1 MKRLIALNGNY
12 REFHEPAL
20 FNDSEKS
27 YFVNRETGKIV
38 SIRGVI
44 VTQQEANELTMTCPI
59 CGDNCMRDEVDIGV
73 GTIYGP
79 FGCPCGWSES
89 AEYDRSNGE
98 SPANIAEVDSD
109 RVTDQFGVSYSKT
122 RMAEEGKEA
131 LEDLL
136 NAIITRFQSQEDL
149 K

>member
-1 MKRLIALNGNY
+1 M
-12 REFHEPAL
+12 
-20 FNDSEKS
+20 
-27 YFVNRETGKIV
+27 
-38 SIRGVI
+38 
-44 VTQQEANELTMTCPI
+44 TQQEMNSLTMNCPL

-79 FGCPCGWSES
+79 FGCPSCGWSES

-98 SPANIAEVDSD
+98 SPANIAEAGSD
-109 RVTDQFGVSYSKT
+109 RVTDQYGVNHSKT

-136 NAIITRFQSQEDL
+136 NAIIDFPRKTQSVYGWDIRGFVSEANKL
-149 K
+149 

>member
-1 MKRLIALNGNY
+1 M
-12 REFHEPAL
+12 
-20 FNDSEKS
+20 
-27 YFVNRETGKIV
+27 
-38 SIRGVI
+38 
-44 VTQQEANELTMTCPI
+44 TQQEMNNLTMNCPL
-59 CGDNCMRDEVDIGV
+59 CGDNCMRDKVDIGV

-98 SPANIAEVDSD
+98 SPANIAEAGSD
-109 RVTDQFGVSYSKT
+109 RVTDQYGDNHSKT

>member
-1 MKRLIALNGNY
+1 M
-12 REFHEPAL
+12 
-20 FNDSEKS
+20 
-27 YFVNRETGKIV
+27 
-38 SIRGVI
+38 
-44 VTQQEANELTMTCPI
+44 TQQEMNDLTMTCPL

-79 FGCPCGWSES
+79 FGCSCDWSES

-98 SPANIAEVDSD
+98 SPANIAEADSD
-109 RVTDQFGVSYSKT
+109 RVTDQFGVSHSKT

-136 NAIITRFQSQEDL
+136 NAIITRFQMQEDL

>member
-1 MKRLIALNGNY
+1 M
-12 REFHEPAL
+12 
-20 FNDSEKS
+20 
-27 YFVNRETGKIV
+27 
-38 SIRGVI
+38 
-44 VTQQEANELTMTCPI
+44 TQQEMNNLTMTCPI

-98 SPANIAEVDSD
+98 SLANIAEVDSD
-109 RVTDQFGVSYSKT
+109 RVTDQFGVSHSKA
-122 RMAEEGKEA
+122 RMAEELAE

-136 NAIITRFQSQEDL
+136 NAIITRFQIREDL

>member
-1 MKRLIALNGNY
+1 MKQTITLKNEW

-27 YFVNRETGKIV
+27 YFVNAETGKIV
-38 SIRGVI
+38 SMRGVI
-44 VTQQEANELTMTCPI
+44 VTQQEANDLTMNCPL

-79 FGCPCGWSES
+79 FGCQCGWSES

-109 RVTDQFGVSYSKT
+109 RVTDQFGVSHSKT
-122 RMAEEGKEA
+122 RQAEELAVLEA
-131 LEDLL
+131 LIL
-136 NAIITRFQSQEDL
+136 NLKPQATRATR
-149 K
+149 

>member
-1 MKRLIALNGNY
+1 MKQTITLKNEW

-27 YFVNRETGKIV
+27 YFVNAETGKIV
-38 SIRGVI
+38 SMRGVI
-44 VTQQEANELTMTCPI
+44 VTQQEANDLTMNCPL

-79 FGCPCGWSES
+79 FGCQCGWSES

-109 RVTDQFGVSYSKT
+109 RVTDQFGVSHSKT
-122 RMAEEGKEA
+122 RQAEELAVLEA
-131 LEDLL
+131 LIL
-136 NAIITRFQSQEDL
+136 NLKPQATRVSQ
-149 K
+149 